1 MPNLFD
7 NATNTQGVIVYG
19 GESSSDYGMVVAEAP
34 AYERPKRK
42 QTIYNVPGRNGS
54 ILFQQDA
61 WEDVNRSYKVWLAE
75 SNSRN
80 LPLAKRV
87 DRAEAWLNSQKGYV
101 RLEDNFEPDVFRLA
115 YYSGG
120 DGFSNN
126 MTQYGE
132 ATINF
137 TCRPERFLKSADSPI
152 AINRGSD
159 WAQVTYNN
167 PTNFVSKPLFN
178 FTIAST
184 SVSFLMAGNGLVI
197 GPGISGNIVIDCDTM
212 QMYSANGGSLSRYI
226 SGTFPTLQPG
236 RNTIII
242 RLLAGSFSDITNATY
257 TPRYF
262 VI

>member
-1 MPNLFD
+1 MPNLF
-7 NATNTQGVIVYG
+7 NSNTNTQGVIVYG

-54 ILFQQDA
+54 IIYQQDA

-75 SNSRN
+75 DVTDS
-80 LPLAKRV
+80 LVEKV
-87 DRAEAWLNSQKGYV
+87 DSFEAWLNSQNGYV

-126 MTQYGE
+126 LTQYGE

-137 TCRPERFLKSADSPI
+137 TCRPERFLTSGETA
-152 AINRGSD
+152 
-159 WAQVTYNN
+159 VTVVTGDTITN
-167 PTNFVSKPLFN
+167 PTKYISKPLIHISASGKIRIAIFKGADGN
-178 FTIAST
+178 EITATVDDVLYIDCESMNAYRQQNEYKNDKISGSFPVIYSGTNTIGITTITGTLT
-184 SVSFLMAGNGLVI
+184 SVKI
-197 GPGISGNIVIDCDTM
+197 
-212 QMYSANGGSLSRYI
+212 
-226 SGTFPTLQPG
+226 
-236 RNTIII
+236 
-242 RLLAGSFSDITNATY
+242 

-262 VI
+262 TI